1 MPNQVRHDIETAYLV
16 KPINPTPGW
25 KGAKRSRREEGLLF
39 FMKTAPTICHTAFAN
54 SRREWRRKPEPCKAG

>member
-16 KPINPTPGW
+16 KPINPTPDW

-39 FMKTAPTICHTAFAN
+39 FMKTALDHLPYNFC
-54 SRREWRRKPEPCKAG
+54 